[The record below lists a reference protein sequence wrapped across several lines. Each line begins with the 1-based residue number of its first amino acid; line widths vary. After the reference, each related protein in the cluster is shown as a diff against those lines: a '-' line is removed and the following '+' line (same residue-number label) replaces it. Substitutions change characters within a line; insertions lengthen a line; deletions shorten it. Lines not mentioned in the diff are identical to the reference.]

1 MNNPNKFYNLII
13 IGAGASGLAM
23 AVTAKRKNKDLSVCI
38 LEAGEKPGRKLLATG
53 NGRCNLTNMDLSCEK
68 YYGSFPCKS
77 VISKV
82 NPHKL
87 LDFFLSIG
95 LLCKAEENGLVYPYC
110 KQAKAVRDVLLM
122 ECSRLGV
129 DIICNSTVFN
139 IKKSNCTFSVK
150 STSAVLNSEKVA
162 LCCGG
167 KASPSCGG
175 TGAGI
180 DLLKNIG
187 IKINTPSPALCP
199 VEVTDTNIKT
209 LKGVRTRAKVSL
221 YDGNRFV
228 KDETG
233 ELQFTDNT
241 LSGICIFNLSSVM
254 NKTNSP
260 VIKVNFMPDY
270 STEEVKKIIKNQQKI
285 FSDEPISLLLTGII
299 NDKLGNFLLK
309 SAFGKEKLNNQSKT
323 LTDSDICAVADV
335 LCRTEFRCSKSLDFK
350 KAQVMAGGIDN
361 SEVNPYTLESKRV
374 KGLYFCGEILDING
388 DCGGYNLHFA
398 FASGIIAG
406 ENI

>member
-68 YYGSFPCKS
+68 YYGSFPCES

-95 LLCKAEENGLVYPYC
+95 LLCKTEENGLVYPYC

-122 ECSRLGV
+122 ECNRLGV

-139 IKKSNCTFSVK
+139 IKKAKGTFCVK
-150 STSAVLNSEKVA
+150 STSAVFNSEKVA

-254 NKTNSP
+254 NKINTP

-270 STEEVKKIIKNQQKI
+270 CTEEVMEIIKNQQKI
-285 FSDEPISLLLTGII
+285 FWDEPISLLLTGII
-299 NDKLGNFLLK
+299 NGKLGNFLLK
-309 SAFGKEKLNNQSKT
+309 SAFGKEKLNNKSKT
-323 LTDSDICAVADV
+323 LNNSDLCAVSDV

-350 KAQVMAGGIDN
+350 KAQVMAGGIDK
-361 SEVNPYTLESKRV
+361 SEVNPNTMESKRV
-374 KGLYFCGEILDING
+374 KGFYFCGEILDING